1 MNVLKTFRRR
11 PGPLVNF
18 LCTFN
23 LRPLSRVSGCYSFS
37 CVTYTCC
44 TQYEQEVSEPECFT
58 TCNSLRMNSFE
69 GNTLTYSTQELFCI
83 VTLILL
89 NGFCEFCVKYN
100 AMDFPVSTFFFCRE
114 VSQLEE
120 RVVALSQQ
128 KNTLF
133 KVFWRKTLK

>member
-23 LRPLSRVSGCYSFS
+23 LRPLPRVRGCYSFS

-128 KNTLF
+128 KILCS
-133 KVFWRKTLK
+133 KCYGEKH

>member
-1 MNVLKTFRRR
+1 
-11 PGPLVNF
+11 
-18 LCTFN
+18 
-23 LRPLSRVSGCYSFS
+23 
-37 CVTYTCC
+37 
-44 TQYEQEVSEPECFT
+44 
-58 TCNSLRMNSFE
+58 MNSFE
-69 GNTLTYSTQELFCI
+69 GNTMTYSTQELFCI

-100 AMDFPVSTFFFCRE
+100 AMDFPVSTLFFCRE

-133 KVFWRKTLK
+133 KVFWRKTLKELSILKYCL

>member
-1 MNVLKTFRRR
+1 MSTSYVRSIYVLC
-11 PGPLVNF
+11 PGV
-18 LCTFN
+18 
-23 LRPLSRVSGCYSFS
+23 RDCYSFS

-44 TQYEQEVSEPECFT
+44 TQYEQEFSEPECFT
-58 TCNSLRMNSFE
+58 TCHSLRMNSFE

-100 AMDFPVSTFFFCRE
+100 AMDFPVSTLFFCRE

>member
-1 MNVLKTFRRR
+1 
-11 PGPLVNF
+11 
-18 LCTFN
+18 
-23 LRPLSRVSGCYSFS
+23 
-37 CVTYTCC
+37 
-44 TQYEQEVSEPECFT
+44 
-58 TCNSLRMNSFE
+58 MNSFE

>member
-1 MNVLKTFRRR
+1 
-11 PGPLVNF
+11 
-18 LCTFN
+18 
-23 LRPLSRVSGCYSFS
+23 
-37 CVTYTCC
+37 
-44 TQYEQEVSEPECFT
+44 
-58 TCNSLRMNSFE
+58 MNSFE
-69 GNTLTYSTQELFCI
+69 GNTSTYSTQELFCI

-128 KNTLF
+128 KKYFVQSVLEKNIEITVYT
-133 KVFWRKTLK
+133 KVLSLTD